1 MEDKKKEEELIQ
13 EETAVQP
20 EKSGEEKEEQT
31 ETHQGGLPMR
41 SCVLMLLAGL
51 YLLYT
56 GYKLCQNVL
65 NGVEGGNWGFFAAG
79 VGFLIVGAVML
90 FIAGKNYLR
99 REKEKKEAQEKEIQ
113 NNPLPKEEPEERKTM
128 SIAERARLA
137 QNLSDR
143 EEEET
148 EENRE
153 GTEEKI
159 QDASGENTAE

>member
-1 MEDKKKEEELIQ
+1 
-13 EETAVQP
+13 
-20 EKSGEEKEEQT
+20 
-31 ETHQGGLPMR
+31 MR

-65 NGVEGGNWGFFAAG
+65 NGVEGGNWGSFCRRRRIPDRRSRDAFYC
-79 VGFLIVGAVML
+79 
-90 FIAGKNYLR
+90 GKELSEK
-99 REKEKKEAQEKEIQ
+99 REGEKEAQEKEIQ

-153 GTEEKI
+153 GTEETI

>member
-20 EKSGEEKEEQT
+20 EESGEEKEEQT

-99 REKEKKEAQEKEIQ
+99 REKEKKGQGWPRIFPTGRKKKQKRTGRVQKKRYRMLPAKTLQ
-113 NNPLPKEEPEERKTM
+113 NKKAADVHLRT
-128 SIAERARLA
+128 SAVFF
-137 QNLSDR
+137 
-143 EEEET
+143 
-148 EENRE
+148 
-153 GTEEKI
+153 
-159 QDASGENTAE
+159 